1 MIKKIQEVVS
11 DGLFLKKQIIGN
23 NQLPNQLLRVSA
35 ESQIEFLQKI
45 QSLFED
51 SSFSATYKFA
61 LLITLAN
68 LAIELGN
75 DQEQELT
82 IPSEKIAVRFSELYW
97 PQIKEY
103 SSGREVGVLY
113 QNNGT
118 QAKIISI
125 LLDIQNQTGIDSYS
139 DILAHP
145 IWTRRLNSIIAT
157 IWNNPVFYLQEDENQ
172 FIYTYSNKESLTLT
186 NEAHLCLRKFNE
198 YIIQYAKNGWMT
210 HLKTNAK
217 NQGTLNTDSDLE
229 SFLFGASR
237 ETLIQLRPLLMNYQ
251 NGKCFYCSKNIK
263 TNSKADVD
271 HFIPWK
277 KYSRNLAENLVLS
290 CPSCNRSKSDMLAA
304 KIHLEKWLIEA
315 VNNPQRNNE
324 IHVLG
329 FLSDRECNRRI
340 ASWAY
345 QNAAIGS
352 SNGWVTYQQFELIN
366 QDYLS
371 FLN

>member
-1 MIKKIQEVVS
+1 
-11 DGLFLKKQIIGN
+11 
-23 NQLPNQLLRVSA
+23 LPNQLSRISA

-51 SSFSATYKFA
+51 SSFSSTYKFA

-68 LAIELGN
+68 LAIELG
-75 DQEQELT
+75 DDLELELI
-82 IPSEKIAVRFSELYW
+82 IPSEKIATRFSELYW

-103 SSGREVGVLY
+103 STGRDVGILY

-118 QAKIISI
+118 QAKMISI
-125 LLDIQNQTGIDSYS
+125 LLDVQSQTGIDSYS
-139 DILAHP
+139 DVLAHP
-145 IWTRRLNSIIAT
+145 IWKRKLNSIIAT
-157 IWNNPVFYLQEDENQ
+157 IWDNPVFYLQDDQNQ
-172 FIYTYSNKESLTLT
+172 FIYTYSTKESLTLT
-186 NEAHLCLRKFNE
+186 KEAHLCLRKFNE

-217 NQGTLNTDSDLE
+217 NQGILNTDSDLE

-237 ETLIQLRPLLMNYQ
+237 ENLIQLRPLLMDYQ
-251 NGKCFYCSKNIK
+251 NGKCFYCSKNI
-263 TNSKADVD
+263 TANTKADVD

-290 CPSCNRSKSDMLAA
+290 CASCNRSKSDMLAG
-304 KIHLEKWLIEA
+304 KIHLENWLLNA
-315 VNNPQRNNE
+315 ANDLQRNKE
-324 IHVLG
+324 IHELG

-345 QNAAIGS
+345 QSGEISKSIAWITKN
-352 SNGWVTYQQFELIN
+352 NYELIN
-366 QDYLS
+366 QDFIN
-371 FLN
+371 FLQYQ

>member
-1 MIKKIQEVVS
+1 MPNE
-11 DGLFLKKQIIGN
+11 FLK
-23 NQLPNQLLRVSA
+23 VSA

-75 DQEQELT
+75 DQEQELS
-82 IPSEKIAVRFSELYW
+82 ISSEKIAERFSELYW

-103 SSGREVGVLY
+103 SSGRDVGILY

-125 LLDIQNQTGIDSYS
+125 LLNIQSQTGVDSYS
-139 DILAHP
+139 AVLAHP
-145 IWTRRLNSIIAT
+145 IWKRKLSSIITT
-157 IWNNPVFYLQEDENQ
+157 IWDNPVFYLQDDQNQ
-172 FIYTYSNKESLTLT
+172 FIYKYSNKENLTLT
-186 NEAHLCLRKFNE
+186 KEAHLCLRKFNE
-198 YIIQYAKNGWMT
+198 YVIQYAKNRWIA
-210 HLKTNAK
+210 HLKTNNK
-217 NQGTLNTDSDLE
+217 NLQILNTDSDLE

-237 ETLIQLRPLLMNYQ
+237 ETLIKLRPILIEYQ
-251 NGKCFYCSKNIK
+251 HGKCFYCYKNIAGNLK
-263 TNSKADVD
+263 VDVD

-304 KIHLEKWLIEA
+304 KIHLEKWLKEA
-315 VNNPQRNNE
+315 VNNPQRNYE
-324 IHVLG
+324 IHELG
-329 FLSDRECNRRI
+329 FLSDRECIGRI
-340 ASWAY
+340 TSWAY
-345 QNAAIGS
+345 RNANTATS
-352 SNGWVTYQQFELIN
+352 SGWLKKKQYELIN
-366 QDYLS
+366 QDFIDRLEEEFY
-371 FLN
+371 

>member
-1 MIKKIQEVVS
+1 MVS
-11 DGLFLKKQIIGN
+11 DGLFLKKQSIGN

-51 SSFSATYKFA
+51 SSFSSTYKLA

-68 LAIELGN
+68 LAIELGD

-82 IPSEKIAVRFSELYW
+82 IPSEKIAERFSELYW

-103 SSGREVGVLY
+103 SSGRDVGILY

-118 QAKIISI
+118 QAKMISI
-125 LLDIQNQTGIDSYS
+125 LLDIQSQTGIDSFS
-139 DILAHP
+139 DVLANP
-145 IWTRRLNSIIAT
+145 IWTRKLNSIITT
-157 IWNNPVFYLQEDENQ
+157 IWNNPVFYLQDDQNQ
-172 FIYTYSNKESLTLT
+172 FIYTYSNRENLTLT
-186 NEAHLCLRKFNE
+186 KEANLCLRKFNE
-198 YIIQYAKNGWMT
+198 YIIQYAKNGWIT
-210 HLKTNAK
+210 HLKKNNR
-217 NQGTLNTDSDLE
+217 NQGILNTDSDLE

-237 ETLIQLRPLLMNYQ
+237 ETLIQLRPILMDYQ
-251 NGKCFYCSKNIK
+251 NGKCFYCSKNI
-263 TNSKADVD
+263 TANSKADVD

-315 VNNPQRNNE
+315 VNSPQRNNE

-329 FLSDRECNRRI
+329 FLSDLNCNNRI
-340 ASWAY
+340 TSWAY
-345 QNAAIGS
+345 QNAVIAS
-352 SNGWVTYQQFELIN
+352 SRAWVMNNEWELIGEN
-366 QDYLS
+366 YL
-371 FLN
+371 FF